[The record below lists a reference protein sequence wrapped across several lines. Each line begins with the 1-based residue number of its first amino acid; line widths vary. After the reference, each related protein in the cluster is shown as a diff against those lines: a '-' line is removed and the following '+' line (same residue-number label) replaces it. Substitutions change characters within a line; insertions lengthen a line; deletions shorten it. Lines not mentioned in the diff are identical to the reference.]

1 MVAWS
6 WYKECKRKSHESLNK
21 EKKKLENHKNL
32 NNVLEKHE
40 KIKLKETMHLKNENI
55 KKKRKTLKVWNGT
68 KITT

>member
-1 MVAWS
+1 
-6 WYKECKRKSHESLNK
+6 LNK

-55 KKKRKTLKVWNGT
+55 KKKRKTLKV
-68 KITT
+68 